1 MSDNIEM
8 NSNNEIKAWV
18 VTADMGLG
26 HQRAA
31 YPLAFMAEGGIIT
44 AGDPNVTD
52 PGEARFWRSI
62 RSIYE
67 FISRIHGIPIIGS
80 LLFGLMNSMLR
91 IPAFYPLRDLSKP
104 APNNYIVDYFI
115 RRGLGKTLMQR
126 ISSKNLPMIS
136 TFYAP
141 ALAANY
147 YHYGRIYSVICDAD
161 INRVW
166 VATKPRSSDIF
177 YFAPCG
183 RVMRRLRQYGVSD
196 EKIFITGFPLPKENI
211 GGPDLPILK
220 SDLLSRLHRLDPRGR
235 FISFYRPM
243 IESLLGPWEPNSEN
257 PEPLT
262 VTFAVGGAGVQVEI
276 GQQLALSLKSG
287 ILEGRYKL
295 RLVAGV
301 SRTVERAF
309 ADFLLHIGLFPKIT
323 NGVEI
328 ICEDNRNAYFERF
341 NRLMRV
347 TDILWTKPSEL
358 SFYSALGIPIVM
370 APTIGDQEDKNSK
383 WLTDKSCALPQYTPL
398 QAAEWLSDLLRD
410 GILAEKALNGFIKN
424 RKLGV
429 YKIEEIIK
437 TGTLVRQAD
446 PLKR

>member
-1 MSDNIEM
+1 MSDNGEM
-8 NSNNEIKAWV
+8 KSNNGIKAWV

-31 YPLAFMAEGGIIT
+31 YPLAYMAEGGIIT

-52 PGEARFWRSI
+52 AGEARFWRSI

-80 LLFGLMNSMLR
+80 LLFAMMNTMLR
-91 IPAFYPLRDLSKP
+91 IPAFYPLRDLSQP
-104 APNNYIVDYFI
+104 APNNYIIDYFI
-115 RRGLGKTLMQR
+115 KRGLGKTLMNK
-126 ISSKNLPMIS
+126 ISSNHIPMIS

-141 ALAANY
+141 ALVANH
-147 YHYGRIYSVICDAD
+147 YHYNHIYSIICDTD

-166 VATKPRSSDIF
+166 VATKPQSSEIF

-183 RVMRRLRQYGVSD
+183 RVMRRLRQYGVPD

-211 GGPDLPILK
+211 GGLEMPILK
-220 SDLLSRLHRLDPRGR
+220 SDLLARLHRLDPKGR

-243 IESLLGPWEPNSEN
+243 VESLLGSWTTYDTIS
-257 PEPLT
+257 EPLT
-262 VTFAVGGAGVQVEI
+262 ITFAVGGAGAQVEI

-287 ILEGRYKL
+287 ILDGQYMLK
-295 RLVAGV
+295 LVAGIN
-301 SRTVERAF
+301 RTVERAF
-309 ADFLLHIGLFPKIT
+309 VDFLLHVGLFPKDT
-323 NGVEI
+323 NGVEV
-328 ICEDNRNAYFERF
+328 ICEDSSSAYFERF
-341 NRLMRV
+341 NFLMRT

-383 WLTDKSCALPQYTPL
+383 WLIDKSCALPQYTPL
-398 QAAEWLSDLLRD
+398 QAAEWLRDLIRD
-410 GILAEKALNGFIKN
+410 GIFAEKAFNGFIKN

-429 YKIEEIIK
+429 YKIEEVLK
-437 TGTLVRQAD
+437 TGALERQID
-446 PLKR
+446 TLKR

>member
-1 MSDNIEM
+1 MSNNGKMNSDNGT
-8 NSNNEIKAWV
+8 KAWV

-44 AGDPNVTD
+44 AGDPDVTD
-52 PGEARFWRSI
+52 AGEARFWRSI
-62 RSIYE
+62 RLIYE
-67 FISRIHGIPIIGS
+67 FISRIHGIPVIGS
-80 LLFGLMNSMLR
+80 LLFAMMNTMLR

-104 APNNYIVDYFI
+104 APNNYIIDYFI
-115 RRGLGKTLMQR
+115 KRGLGKTLMKR
-126 ISSKNLPMIS
+126 ISSKHLPMIS

-141 ALAANY
+141 ALVADH
-147 YHYGRIYSVICDAD
+147 YHYNHIYSVICDAD

-166 VATKPRSSDIF
+166 VATKPKSSEIF

-183 RVMRRLRQYGVSD
+183 RVMRRLRQYGVPD

-211 GGPDLPILK
+211 GGPEMTILK
-220 SDLLSRLHRLDPRGR
+220 SDLLSRLHRLDPKGR

-243 IESLLGPWEPNSEN
+243 VESLLGTWKPNGVSSEPI
-257 PEPLT
+257 T
-262 VTFAVGGAGVQVEI
+262 ITFPVGGAGAQVEI

-287 ILEGRYKL
+287 ILEGRFKL
-295 RLVAGV
+295 KLAAGV
-301 SRTVERAF
+301 NRMVERAF
-309 ADFLLHIGLFPKIT
+309 VDFLLHVGLFPKNT
-323 NGVEI
+323 NGIEV
-328 ICEDNRNAYFERF
+328 ICEDNRSTYFERF

-358 SFYSALGIPIVM
+358 SFYSALGIPIIM

-383 WLTDKSCALPQYTPL
+383 WLIDKSCALPQYTPL
-398 QAAEWLSDLLRD
+398 QAADWLRDLIRD
-410 GILAEKALNGFIKN
+410 GILAEKAFNGFIKN

-429 YKIEEIIK
+429 YKIEEVLR
-437 TGTLVRQAD
+437 TGTMERQTD